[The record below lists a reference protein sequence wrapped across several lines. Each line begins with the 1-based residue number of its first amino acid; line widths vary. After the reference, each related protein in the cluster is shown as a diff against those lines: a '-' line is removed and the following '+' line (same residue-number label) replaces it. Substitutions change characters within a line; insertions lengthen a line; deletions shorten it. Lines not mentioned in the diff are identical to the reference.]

1 MKKELCFEV
10 KLDVKDLWQFSMY
23 HANAG
28 MLGIVNLL
36 FTLAALFLIVTRWG
50 MLTTPYRALLVV
62 CALMFTV
69 WQPLLLYHKA
79 RKQAKA
85 TAVKEPMIL
94 VFGEEGLKVEQNGQE
109 ALFAWDQM
117 GRLDKMPTMVIL
129 YMDRVHAYL
138 LPKSVMGNREEEF
151 YEMVREYLPKER
163 RKRI

>member
-1 MKKELCFEV
+1 MNKELRFEV
-10 KLDVKDLWQFSMY
+10 KLGVKDLWQFSMY

-50 MLTTPYRALLVV
+50 TLTTPYRALLVV

-69 WQPLLLYHKA
+69 WQPLLLYNKA

-85 TAVKEPMIL
+85 SAVKEPMML
-94 VFGEEGLKVEQNGQE
+94 TFGEEGLRVEQSEQE

-117 GRLDKMPTMVIL
+117 GRLDRMPTMVIL

-138 LPKSVMGNREEEF
+138 LPKSVMGEQEEEF
-151 YEMVREYLPKER
+151 YEMVRAYLPKER
-163 RKRI
+163 RRRI

>member
-85 TAVKEPMIL
+85 TAVKEPMML

-138 LPKSVMGNREEEF
+138 LPKSVMGNREGEF

-163 RKRI
+163 RRRI

>member
-151 YEMVREYLPKER
+151 YGMVREYLPKER
-163 RKRI
+163 RRRI

>member
-163 RKRI
+163 RRRI

>member
-10 KLDVKDLWQFSMY
+10 KLGVKDLWQFSMY

-50 MLTTPYRALLVV
+50 MLTVPYRALLVV

-69 WQPLLLYHKA
+69 WQPLLLYNKA
-79 RKQAKA
+79 RKQAKS
-85 TAVKEPMIL
+85 TAVKEPMML
-94 VFGEEGLKVEQNGQE
+94 VFGEEGLQVEQNGQE

-138 LPKSVMGNREEEF
+138 LPKSVMGNQEEEF
-151 YEMVREYLPKER
+151 YEMVRAYLPKER
-163 RKRI
+163 RRRI

>member
-1 MKKELCFEV
+1 MEKELQFEV
-10 KLDVKDLWQFSMY
+10 KLGVKDLWQFSMY

-50 MLTTPYRALLVV
+50 TLTVPYRLLLVV

-69 WQPLLLYHKA
+69 WQPLLLYNKA
-79 RKQAKA
+79 RKQAKSP
-85 TAVKEPMIL
+85 AVKEPMSL
-94 VFGEEGLKVEQNGQE
+94 TFGEEGLKVSQNGQE
-109 ALFAWDQM
+109 VEFAWEQM

-138 LPKSVMGNREEEF
+138 LPKSVMGAQEEPF
-151 YEMVREYLPKER
+151 YEVVRAHLPKER
-163 RKRI
+163 RRRI

>member
-85 TAVKEPMIL
+85 TAVKEPMML

-163 RKRI
+163 RRRI

>member
-1 MKKELCFEV
+1 MNKELRFEV
-10 KLDVKDLWQFSMY
+10 KLGVKDLWQFSMY

-50 MLTTPYRALLVV
+50 TLTIPYRALLVV

-69 WQPLLLYHKA
+69 WQPLLLYNKA
-79 RKQAKA
+79 RKQAKSS
-85 TAVKEPMIL
+85 AVRDPMML
-94 VFGEEGLKVEQNGQE
+94 TFGEEGLRVEQGEQE

-117 GRLDKMPTMVIL
+117 GRLDRMPTMVIL

-138 LPKSVMGNREEEF
+138 LPKSVMGEQEEEF
-151 YEMVREYLPKER
+151 YEMVRAYLPKER
-163 RKRI
+163 RRRI

>member
-85 TAVKEPMIL
+85 TAVKEPMLL

-163 RKRI
+163 RRRI

>member
-1 MKKELCFEV
+1 MEKELRFEV
-10 KLDVKDLWQFSMY
+10 KLGVKDLWQFSMY

-50 MLTTPYRALLVV
+50 TLTTPYRALLVV

-69 WQPLLLYHKA
+69 WQPFLLYNKA

-85 TAVKEPMIL
+85 AAVKESMIL
-94 VFGEEGLKVEQNGQE
+94 TVGAEGLKVEQSGQE
-109 ALFAWDQM
+109 AAFAWDQM

-138 LPKSVMGNREEEF
+138 LPKSVMGEREDAF
-151 YEMVREYLPKER
+151 YEMVRAHLPKER
-163 RKRI
+163 RRRI

>member
-50 MLTTPYRALLVV
+50 MLTMPYRALLVV

-85 TAVKEPMIL
+85 TAVKEPMLL

-163 RKRI
+163 RRRI